1 MVSQLVPSEF
11 VFRILYK
18 VPGLPEQRMAYSAQD
33 LNTLLKML
41 NRTENISISSCER
54 LIIHQ
59 TLPDNT
65 VMEVLAHDIRDG
77 TLMVNHT
84 NKPSNVVEFRPLSR
98 DEAIMQEVQ
107 RSLQAARES
116 IKTPVVVTKK
126 LVALKHKVTTGYNT
140 FAYEA
145 RSGDEYE

>member
-1 MVSQLVPSEF
+1 VVSQTVIPSEF

-18 VPGLPEQRMAYSAQD
+18 MIGFPEQRISYSAQD

-41 NRTENISISSCER
+41 NRTENISISSTEK

-59 TLPDNT
+59 TMPDNT
-65 VMEVLAHDIRDG
+65 VLEVMAHDIHEKRETTGTNVIPFERPVPREVAIMTEVRDS
-77 TLMVNHT
+77 LARAREKVE
-84 NKPSNVVEFRPLSR
+84 PVVE
-98 DEAIMQEVQ
+98 
-107 RSLQAARES
+107 
-116 IKTPVVVTKK
+116 KK
-126 LVALKHKVTTGYNT
+126 LVPLRGKLVVGYEI